1 MNEALI
7 ISVAQKTLVTVFT
20 LAGPML
26 LAGLVVGLIVS
37 ILQSITSIQEQ
48 SLSMIPKMLAVMVT
62 LLLLMPWLLQVLK
75 GFVVPLLGHLEEF
88 IG

>member
-1 MNEALI
+1 MNEELI
-7 ISVAQKTLVTVFT
+7 ISVAKQTMIVVIT

-26 LAGLVVGLIVS
+26 LAGLVVGLTVA

-48 SLSMIPKMLAVMVT
+48 SLSMISKMLAVLT
-62 LLLLMPWLLQVLK
+62 ALLILMPWLLRVMK
-75 GFVVPLLGHLEEF
+75 AFAEPLYRNLQQF

>member
-7 ISVAQKTLVTVFT
+7 ISVAQKTLVVVFT

-26 LAGLVVGLIVS
+26 LAGLVVGLVVS

-48 SLSMIPKMLAVMVT
+48 SLSMIPKMVAVMVT
-62 LLLLMPWLLQVLK
+62 LLLLMPWLLQVMK
-75 GFVVPLLGHLEEF
+75 SFVVPLLGHLEEF